1 VDFLVEMTTKVPDGT
16 TPDEIAQM
24 RSREAARS
32 AELTEQ
38 GVLLRLWRPPLQRGE
53 WRSYGL
59 FAAAD
64 AEELELAL
72 GSMPL
77 RAWRTDEVTPLSAH
91 PNDPLGRQ
99 GSREAAPGTEFFTWF
114 RFAIPADADPAA
126 LARASEGEAHRTAE
140 LALAGR
146 LLRLW
151 VLPGDGLALGLW
163 SAASEDG
170 LRADLDSL
178 PLVDWLEVRVTPLTA
193 HPSDPAQV
201 AVG

>member
-1 VDFLVEMTTKVPDGT
+1 MEFLVDMTTTVPDGT
-16 TPDEIAQM
+16 TQDEIAQM
-24 RSREAARS
+24 RSREAVRS

-38 GVLLRLWRPPLQRGE
+38 GVLLRLWRPPLQPGE

-64 AEELELAL
+64 AEEVELAL

-77 RAWRTDEVTPLSAH
+77 RVWRTDVVTPLSGH
-91 PNDPLGRQ
+91 QNDPLGRQ

-114 RFAIPADADPAA
+114 RFAIPADTDPSA
-126 LARASEGEAHRTAE
+126 LARASEGEARRTAE

-151 VLPGDGLALGLW
+151 ELPGDGRALGLW
-163 SAASEDG
+163 SAVSEDG
-170 LRADLDSL
+170 LRVDLDSL
-178 PLVDWLEVRVTPLTA
+178 PLVDWLEVEVTALTA

-201 AVG
+201 SVG